1 MKKFTQEEMVKMVM
15 AEQAKW
21 LAKRPMVCA

>member
-1 MKKFTQEEMVKMVM
+1 MKNVSHEEMMKMALV
-15 AEQAKW
+15 EQAKW